1 MARTTAEQVRTAL
14 ATAFADCWRSDA
26 GGLDAVARYAI
37 TTPGKLLRPRLLCH
51 TALALGGRMQTAV
64 PAAIGLEAAH
74 VGSLVHD
81 DIIDH
86 DAVRRRRPAVH
97 RAFGVETA
105 IIAGNALYFRW
116 FAALDECGRN
126 GATDR
131 QIATAMRVQA
141 RTGTAVC
148 RGAAA
153 ELDMAGSFRHD
164 ISAYLAMARGKTGAL
179 MACAC
184 HVGAIMADA
193 PVELAGAARRYGES
207 LGLAFQIRDDLL
219 PYTAPRSM
227 GKPTDSDLRNRRPTL
242 PVLLGMKMSDD
253 TQRQMLEELLAHPEP
268 HSRARLRDLLQAS
281 GALAAAD
288 AMAVEHLANARAELK
303 YFPHGPHRE
312 ELALLAN

>member
-14 ATAFADCWRSDA
+14 ATAFADCWCGDA
-26 GGLDAVARYAI
+26 GGIDAVARYAI
-37 TTPGKLLRPRLLCH
+37 TAPGKLLRPRLLCH
-51 TALALGGRMQTAV
+51 TALALGGRMETAV

-86 DAVRRRRPAVH
+86 DTVRRRRPAVH
-97 RAFGVETA
+97 KAFGVETA
-105 IIAGNALYFRW
+105 IIAGNALYFSW

-131 QIATAMRVQA
+131 QIAVATRIQA
-141 RTGTAVC
+141 RTGAAVC

-153 ELDMAGSFRHD
+153 ELSMAGSFRHD
-164 ISAYLAMARGKTGAL
+164 ISAYVTMARGKTGAL

-184 HVGAIMADA
+184 HIGAIMADSSS
-193 PVELAGAARRYGES
+193 ELAGAARRYGES

-242 PVLLGMKMSDD
+242 PVLLGMKMADAA
-253 TQRQMLEELLAHPEP
+253 QRQTMEEILTNPEH
-268 HSRARLRDLLQAS
+268 HSRTQLRDLLEAS
-281 GALAAAD
+281 GALDAAD
-288 AMAVEHLANARAELK
+288 AMVARHLADARDELRH
-303 YFPHGPHRE
+303 FPHGPHRD
-312 ELALLAN
+312 ELHLLAT